1 MPWTN
6 CSELRIAGSEVE
18 RFLEHSKR
26 FVDVSLLGE
35 QQSQLTESFKNS
47 RIAPDFQAP
56 PGDLVIL
63 AGLIFAFKACVVR
76 QRAL

>member
-18 RFLEHSKR
+18 RFPEHAKR

-47 RIAPDFQAP
+47 RIAPDFQP
-56 PGDLVIL
+56 PPSDLVIL
-63 AGLIFAFKACVVR
+63 AGLVFAFKARVVG
-76 QRAL
+76 QRAW